1 MTYFEEIEIRTPSIA
16 KSTVSSFSDQDEN
29 NNNKSGHWRNYQLG
43 HSQLTYP
50 LCPLA

>member
-29 NNNKSGHWRNYQLG
+29 NNNQSGHWRNYQLG
-43 HSQLTYP
+43 PQSINLSTVSF
-50 LCPLA
+50 